1 MSRLKPTSNSL
12 RSQSTQASVLQSETY
27 SSRQADTW
35 SPRDGTIYLGADSP
49 SHSCSHNLSSL
60 SCSWEDTSAPKQTQA
75 ARLPGQVLASTKS
88 RTCAASHFQAFRLNL
103 KSREG
108 RPRKSFG
115 EDPHKEG
122 QFSQCQGSKSDKL
135 EAAPRLPGRVLE
147 DTLSRTCAAAFLTH
161 EPREPRSE
169 QRSEPRS
176 ELRPKPQV
184 PTQAPP
190 KGKKEVN
197 EPQPSMTPCP
207 RRGEL
212 HRSESQDK
220 DGLCQQEKSHQ
231 SEQRSA
237 HGRAMLYWTH
247 SHHRNACH
255 GQLSPLRLQLLLP
268 PPLAGRQ

>member
-1 MSRLKPTSNSL
+1 MSHHVSPVMTRYLATLNLQYGGWKLETKRDRDGVSSHHLHIPLCSFCYSPCFLQVSLASCRFAFNLSRLKPTSNSL

-27 SSRQADTW
+27 ASRQADTW

-60 SCSWEDTSAPKQTQA
+60 SCSWEDSSAPKQTQA

-147 DTLSRTCAAAFLTH
+147 DTLSRTCAAAFLAQNLANLAVNSAASLAVSLAVSFGQSH
-161 EPREPRSE
+161 RCPHRPRQKER
-169 QRSEPRS
+169 
-176 ELRPKPQV
+176 
-184 PTQAPP
+184 
-190 KGKKEVN
+190 KK
-197 EPQPSMTPCP
+197 
-207 RRGEL
+207 
-212 HRSESQDK
+212 
-220 DGLCQQEKSHQ
+220 
-231 SEQRSA
+231 
-237 HGRAMLYWTH
+237 
-247 SHHRNACH
+247 
-255 GQLSPLRLQLLLP
+255 
-268 PPLAGRQ
+268 